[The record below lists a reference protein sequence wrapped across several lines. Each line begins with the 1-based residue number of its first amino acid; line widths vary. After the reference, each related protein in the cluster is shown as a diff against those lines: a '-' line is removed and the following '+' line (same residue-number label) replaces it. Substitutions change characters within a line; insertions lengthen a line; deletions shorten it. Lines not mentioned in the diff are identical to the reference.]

1 MLALP
6 VPSEHAFEGS
16 VPAWGGTRLTEHT
29 PTPQGSNLTLL
40 VLCPESYLWDG
51 NRNSSLGVVL
61 RTEGGVPLVYT
72 GLITRGYMEF
82 FSTLG
87 AHLVEDSP
95 WWFPSCLSLTQ
106 EWPSQNQY
114 LPSLLPGSRPD
125 LRQPNASVLGN
136 YPQQKDVGCSLTT
149 SDPRWLGLPPSRFLN
164 SNLL

>member
-6 VPSEHAFEGS
+6 VPSEHAFAGS
-16 VPAWGGTRLTEHT
+16 VPTWGETRLTEHT

-40 VLCPESYLWDG
+40 VLCPESYL
-51 NRNSSLGVVL
+51 VVL

-95 WWFPSCLSLTQ
+95 
-106 EWPSQNQY
+106 
-114 LPSLLPGSRPD
+114 
-125 LRQPNASVLGN
+125 
-136 YPQQKDVGCSLTT
+136 
-149 SDPRWLGLPPSRFLN
+149 
-164 SNLL
+164 